1 MSSTAHRLSGK
12 RWRFASSIPES
23 VARAA
28 PFAAFIALLAADP
41 LLAGAVDARWLTV
54 ARALAAAALLAF
66 FWPRYV
72 ELTAAPSAPARD
84 YALAV
89 AMGLGVAALWITL
102 DASWAVMGATAE
114 PFVPLRPDGALDPQL
129 LALRLAGFVL
139 VVPLM
144 EELFWR
150 SFLMRWI
157 AARDFLRVD
166 PRAVGAVPW
175 AVSALLFA
183 LEHHAWAAGL
193 VAGLAFGKVY
203 RHTGNLRTAVA
214 SHSISNAALG
224 GWILATHDW
233 TLW

>member
-1 MSSTAHRLSGK
+1 MSSTAHRLSAG
-12 RWRFASSIPES
+12 RSRFASSIPEPL
-23 VARAA
+23 ARVA

-41 LLAGAVDARWLTV
+41 LLAGVVDARWLAV

-72 ELTAAPSAPARD
+72 ELTDSPPVPARE

-89 AMGLGVAALWITL
+89 AAGLGVAALWIAL
-102 DASWAVMGATAE
+102 DASWAVMGSPGR
-114 PFVPLRPDGALDPQL
+114 PFVPLRADGSFDLPL
-129 LALRLAGFVL
+129 LVLRLAGFVL
-139 VVPLM
+139 VVPVM

-166 PRAVGAVPW
+166 PRVVGAGPW
-175 AVSALLFA
+175 VVSAMLFA
-183 LEHHAWAAGL
+183 SEHHAWAAGL
-193 VAGLAFGKVY
+193 VAGLAFGNIY
-203 RHTGNLRTAVA
+203 RRTGNLRTAVA